1 MLRAII
7 LILLGLQ
14 TVVWLRF
21 LAMLLTNPN
30 LAGSGWMG
38 AIIAL
43 PLVVFAALA
52 LPALIL
58 ALKRRMLWLALALTL
73 TAPGFALLVL

>member
-1 MLRAII
+1 
-7 LILLGLQ
+7 
-14 TVVWLRF
+14 
-21 LAMLLTNPN
+21 
-30 LAGSGWMG
+30 MG